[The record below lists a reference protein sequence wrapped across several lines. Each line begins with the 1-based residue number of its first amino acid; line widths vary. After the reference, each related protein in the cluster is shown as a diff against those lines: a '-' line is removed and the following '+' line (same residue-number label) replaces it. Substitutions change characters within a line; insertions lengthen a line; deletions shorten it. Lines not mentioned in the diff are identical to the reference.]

1 MITYLVQIQVKKPGG
16 KVHLISV
23 KREADSALDA
33 YEVVARMSAGTG
45 EIIGAYVTGD
55 EYKIMRIGTGA

>member
-1 MITYLVQIQVKKPGG
+1 MMVYLVQIQVKKPSG

-23 KREADSALDA
+23 KHEAESAEDA
-33 YEVVARMSAGTG
+33 YKWAQVLFVGTG